1 MFILKNLV
9 LLAKQQE
16 YDVVLVSNMLENDGI
31 LLGNKYIQDIT
42 ETNIYLYNYT
52 YNPIKQNELY
62 YHQF

>member
-9 LLAKQQE
+9 LLGKQDRC
-16 YDVVLVSNMLENDGI
+16 DVVLVSNMLENDGI
-31 LLGNKYIQDIT
+31 LLGNKYIQDTT
-42 ETNIYLYNYT
+42 ETNIYLYNYK